1 MDRHTASRAAARR
14 GLLLIFLAAL
24 LWGTVGVTTRAIYDL
39 SGTNA
44 LSIGFFRLAIA
55 TPALLLACWRTLGR
69 RAFSI
74 TPRGLA
80 LMLAIGAAVALYQ
93 VCYFAAIARVGVAV
107 AVLITLCTAPV
118 LVALLAA
125 VFLRERLTPTA
136 LLALICALAGTVML
150 VWVVPGQAKPRPE
163 TIVGVLLAL
172 ASALGYAV
180 IALCSRALA
189 GRYHPLQPITV
200 GFGAGALL
208 LLPFALW
215 AGLGVVYPL
224 AGWLLLLHMGLLPTA
239 LAYVLF
245 LAGMR
250 HTSATVA
257 SVVTLAE
264 PLISTLLAWL
274 LFGERLGPLGLL
286 GAALLLGA
294 IGLLYRGA
302 ARPAERAASGQAQL
316 DIAQ

>member
-1 MDRHTASRAAARR
+1 
-14 GLLLIFLAAL
+14 LLILLAAL
-24 LWGTVGVTTRAIYDL
+24 LWGTVGVTTRAIYNL
-39 SGTNA
+39 SETNA

-55 TPALLLACWRTLGR
+55 TPALLLACWCILGR
-69 RAFSI
+69 RAFRI
-74 TPRGLA
+74 APRDLA

-93 VCYFAAIARVGVAV
+93 VCYFAAIVRVGVAV

-118 LVALLAA
+118 LVAILAA
-125 VFLRERLTPTA
+125 VFLRERLTVAA

-150 VWVVPGQAKPRPE
+150 VWVAPGQAKPRPE

-189 GRYHPLQPITV
+189 GYYHPLQPITV

-208 LLPFALW
+208 LLPFAVW
-215 AGLGVVYPL
+215 AGLTVAYPPMS
-224 AGWLLLLHMGLLPTA
+224 WLLLLHMGLLPTA

-245 LAGMR
+245 LSGMR
-250 HTSATVA
+250 HTTATVA
-257 SVVTLAE
+257 SVVTLVE

-274 LFGERLGPLGLL
+274 LFGEQLGPLGLL

-294 IGLLYRGA
+294 IALLYRGA
-302 ARPAERAASGQAQL
+302 AQPAERAASGQAQL
-316 DIAQ
+316 DVVQ